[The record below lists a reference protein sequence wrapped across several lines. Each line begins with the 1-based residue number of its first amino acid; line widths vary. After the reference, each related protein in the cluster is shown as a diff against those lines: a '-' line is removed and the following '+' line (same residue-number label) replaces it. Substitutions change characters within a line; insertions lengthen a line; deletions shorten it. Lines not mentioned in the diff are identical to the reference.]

1 MGRIHPR
8 QHWDGLYS
16 PPPGNSCALPRL
28 KSQIRPR
35 IGPGCG
41 CRGLGSGWVER
52 WGARRDVDRW
62 LPRGAGAR
70 AALGRLVLTSS
81 RKLLHRS
88 PVKVAVPATNRVGL
102 RLPGG
107 GWAVG
112 GALERWWT
120 SSSGQHDETCT
131 GGRRGCV
138 CARAWRRRL
147 DGPADEKWRP
157 LLPLHSKVGQQGA
170 PAEPRRHRTHPAPA
184 SRRRSASAAS
194 HTARSSHSPSAAV
207 RCRAHPRLPASRCA
221 GCALG
226 YGVVQVVASVHV
238 HAIAWPSPR
247 TNRWSLSARS
257 SSCTSR
263 TRTPRP

>member
-138 CARAWRRRL
+138 RARVAPSAGRPCRRKVASATSPPFKSWPARRAGRTASPPHPPGTGLAAPVGLRRL
-147 DGPADEKWRP
+147 A
-157 LLPLHSKVGQQGA
+157 
-170 PAEPRRHRTHPAPA
+170 HR
-184 SRRRSASAAS
+184 
-194 HTARSSHSPSAAV
+194 
-207 RCRAHPRLPASRCA
+207 
-221 GCALG
+221 AL
-226 YGVVQVVASVHV
+226 VAQ
-238 HAIAWPSPR
+238 P
-247 TNRWSLSARS
+247 
-257 SSCTSR
+257 
-263 TRTPRP
+263 

>member
-107 GWAVG
+107 AGPWVG
-112 GALERWWT
+112 HWSA
-120 SSSGQHDETCT
+120 
-131 GGRRGCV
+131 GGRVQAGSTTRRARAGGEGV
-138 CARAWRRRL
+138 CARARGAVGWTALPTKSGVRYFPSIQKLASKARRPNRV
-147 DGPADEKWRP
+147 AT
-157 LLPLHSKVGQQGA
+157 A
-170 PAEPRRHRTHPAPA
+170 PTRHR
-184 SRRRSASAAS
+184 
-194 HTARSSHSPSAAV
+194 
-207 RCRAHPRLPASRCA
+207 PRGA
-221 GCALG
+221 GR
-226 YGVVQVVASVHV
+226 
-238 HAIAWPSPR
+238 PPPP
-247 TNRWSLSARS
+247 
-257 SSCTSR
+257 
-263 TRTPRP
+263 RTPRARRTALVRPSVVALIPGSPPPVVQAVHWVTA